1 MKATIALVLFG
12 TLAATR
18 VHARETRA
26 IPLEAATLSALP
38 RETVDADSHG
48 HALTCEGVALVAL
61 LRHAGAMP
69 GTGLQRAQ
77 FANIVEADARDGYRV
92 AFSLGEL
99 DPATG
104 GRRVYVVDRCNGA
117 PLDDRT
123 GPLRLLVPE
132 DAGPE
137 RWLRQLRSITVSAAG
152 GATP

>member
-1 MKATIALVLFG
+1 MKAAIALVLFG
-12 TLAATR
+12 ALSATR
-18 VHARETRA
+18 VHAQGTRA
-26 IPLEAATLSALP
+26 IPLDAPTLSALP

-69 GTGLQRAQ
+69 DDGLRGAQ
-77 FANIVEADARDGYRV
+77 FAGIVEADARDGQRV

-117 PLDDRT
+117 PLDDRI

-132 DAGPE
+132 DAAPA